1 MLGHKPTV
9 QINSRKFD
17 GSLQRSWQAELL
29 ERADSLLTL
38 VGVFEEQ
45 VEHSLLGVIRRGT
58 VSYEFY
64 WLNRG
69 YNIFRFHEPEGNL
82 RNFYCNLTLPP
93 VFESNVMDYVDLDVD
108 VVVWKDFSH
117 QILDLDEFETN
128 AEIFGYPETLRTE
141 VSRNLKEIV
150 TLIEQKSFPFNFK

>member
-1 MLGHKPTV
+1 MLEHKPTI

-17 GSLQRSWQAELL
+17 GSLHRSWQVKLL
-29 ERADSLLTL
+29 ERTNSLLTF

-45 VEHSLLGVIRRGT
+45 IEHPLLGVIKHGT

-69 YNIFRFHEPEGNL
+69 YNIFRFHEPAGDL
-82 RNFYCNLTLPP
+82 RNFYCNLILPP
-93 VFESNVMDYVDLDVD
+93 VFESNILDYVDLDID

-117 QILDLDEFETN
+117 QVLDADEFKTN
-128 AEIFGYPETLRTE
+128 AKIFGYPETLRTD
-141 VSRNLKEIV
+141 VNKNLEEIM
-150 TLIEQKSFPFNFK
+150 TKIKRKSFPFDFK